1 MLNSGLPP
9 VQTSERQRVKL
20 YYGTSRR
27 NTTAY
32 ADLQAGWKDQHGVE
46 TVNVFSDDGKGYIQ
60 NVFQE
65 LEGDFD
71 GSKTCAVLVG
81 QKEMCEAIIKF
92 LVSKGV
98 SKDHI
103 MQNF

>member
-1 MLNSGLPP
+1 MEDSGLSP

-27 NTTAY
+27 DTTAY
-32 ADLQAGWKDQHGVE
+32 ADLQAGWKDDHGVE

-65 LEGDFD
+65 LEGNFD

-81 QKEMCEAIIKF
+81 QKEMCEAITKF
-92 LVSKGV
+92 LESKGIN
-98 SKDHI
+98 KDHI
-103 MQNF
+103 MLNF

>member
-1 MLNSGLPP
+1 M
-9 VQTSERQRVKL
+9 QTSERQRVKL

-27 NTTAY
+27 DSTAY
-32 ADLQAGWKDQHGVE
+32 ADLQASWKDDYGVE

-81 QKEMCEAIIKF
+81 QKEMCEAITKF
-92 LVSKGV
+92 LESKGV
-98 SKDHI
+98 SKDRI
-103 MQNF
+103 LLNF